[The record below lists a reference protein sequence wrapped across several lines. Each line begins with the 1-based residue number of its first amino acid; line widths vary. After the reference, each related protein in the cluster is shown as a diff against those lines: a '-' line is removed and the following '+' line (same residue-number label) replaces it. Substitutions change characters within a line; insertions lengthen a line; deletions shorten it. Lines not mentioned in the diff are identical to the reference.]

1 MKNYSDRFYF
11 CAVYSFSSPP
21 NIGYPIAPVR
31 FQSCGDGRRT
41 WGLFFLTVCS
51 LNFVSPHFWILFVPP
66 SMHRIRHSVINEL
79 PRRKQRGIKEF
90 KFCHSALDAE
100 SRK

>member
-1 MKNYSDRFYF
+1 MCEGRETDIRGFLKEFKKIMVRGRGLDIIPRRETMKALADL
-11 CAVYSFSSPP
+11 
-21 NIGYPIAPVR
+21 
-31 FQSCGDGRRT
+31 
-41 WGLFFLTVCS
+41 GLTK
-51 LNFVSPHFWILFVPP
+51 N
-66 SMHRIRHSVINEL
+66 NEL

>member
-1 MKNYSDRFYF
+1 MLNLFQH
-11 CAVYSFSSPP
+11 
-21 NIGYPIAPVR
+21 PIKSIRYKTLNQVQGDKIIV
-31 FQSCGDGRRT
+31 FQQLGR
-41 WGLFFLTVCS
+41 WYNFFEK
-51 LNFVSPHFWILFVPP
+51 
-66 SMHRIRHSVINEL
+66 RENEL